1 MSMPSITAV
10 VYDSGN
16 DVAECLAS
24 IVISA
29 KRHGFCVRGLLEER
43 SGAPERH
50 RCDMALRLIGSDR
63 LIKISQDRGQHAKG
77 CRLDLGELTRAA
89 DLLAYELLHT
99 RCDLLLINKFGK
111 SECEG
116 TGLRHLVAQAI
127 EKNVPVIIGVPL
139 NNLAAWRA
147 FAGDLSCEFDVTT
160 LIAAGDPFDL
170 IFKSQNGEL
179 AA

>member
-1 MSMPSITAV
+1 MSMPSITAL
-10 VYDSGN
+10 VYDSGD
-16 DVAECLAS
+16 DVAECLAL
-24 IVISA
+24 VVRSA
-29 KRHGFCVRGLLEER
+29 KRRGLRVRGLLEER
-43 SGAPERH
+43 SGVPERH

-89 DLLAYELLHT
+89 DLLACELSHT
-99 RCDLLLINKFGK
+99 LCDLLLINKFGK

-127 EKNVPVIIGVPL
+127 EKNIPVIIGVPR

-147 FAGDLSCEFDVTT
+147 FACDLSCEFDVTALT
-160 LIAAGDPFDL
+160 AAGDPFDV
-170 IFKSQNGEL
+170 IFKSQNDEL